1 MLKQHTF
8 FDISDQYIQ
17 GFQFIIPLKASI
29 HLSSFSFRIVLPS
42 SCVCA
47 HMNPSNITHTK
58 YKGSVSSQYYF
69 FGLRSRLHYLVELF
83 MKQIATQVRLHSS
96 GQGEGGK
103 KNKTILGT
111 WYAPSSYLLCFWNS
125 LAFRSTSSLGGVV
138 LSATTLSFRHTGFC
152 RP

>member
-103 KNKTILGT
+103 KEQNNFGNMVCSQLLFVMFLELPSIQEYILSGRCG
-111 WYAPSSYLLCFWNS
+111 A
-125 LAFRSTSSLGGVV
+125 
-138 LSATTLSFRHTGFC
+138 
-152 RP
+152 